1 VTALEVP
8 AVEAETDVPAEFT
21 DAVTVCPAKADAY
34 RRDPHFR
41 AGARAVLAAG
51 TDRLDGVLASTLLIL
66 KPDAVAGRRVRPV
79 LDGLAAAGFTV
90 AGFARFR
97 FSPLLVRELWRY
109 QFNIASA
116 DRADVVDLLLP
127 AADSLALVLHDPRW
141 TPGAL
146 PAAYRLGDVKGP
158 ADPRLRKPEHL
169 RARLAA
175 PTTLFNFVHTADEP
189 ADLLR
194 EAALIDLAAGS
205 RLLAAALTSSPEVG
219 DLARAV
225 DALEA
230 DLPAHD
236 LDEAAATAR
245 LLDRARYAG
254 LALGADGRLPWRAV
268 WARCPDGRVP
278 DSDRWDLLS
287 LATAQIECN
296 VPGLRPLLPTV
307 KSVDWQAWKRER
319 A

>member
-1 VTALEVP
+1 MTALELPVT
-8 AVEAETDVPAEFT
+8 EAETDVPGELT
-21 DAVTVCPAKADAY
+21 DAVTVSPAKADAY

-41 AGARAVLAAG
+41 AGARALLAAG
-51 TDRLDGVLASTLLIL
+51 GLDRVLASTLLVF

-97 FSPLLVRELWRY
+97 FSPLLTRELWRY

-127 AADSLALVLHDPRW
+127 AADSLALVLHDPGW
-141 TPGAL
+141 KPGAL

-169 RARLAA
+169 RSRLAA

-205 RLLAAALTSSPEVG
+205 RLLAAALAG
-219 DLARAV
+219 DPAPTAELASVV

-245 LLDRARYAG
+245 LLDRPRYAG
-254 LALGADGRLPWRAV
+254 LELDAAGRLPWRAV
-268 WARCPDGRVP
+268 WARCPDGDLS

-307 KSVDWQAWKRER
+307 KSADWQAGKRER